1 MSRFGSGPG
10 VAACLL
16 EVLSH
21 VLCPPYIDTENIT
34 MVSASYDA
42 EYCLHVVPASA
53 DLSVIASQ
61 ILARDAITFGLQ
73 RSQMTEPSTERAI
86 TADVPRSVRSAQG
99 AVYNLALFVKASWGP
114 TGSHFTSWSCNAS
127 GHATGAGGTSTI
139 TPRPMFDRRNPDG
152 RGATARMDELVPPL
166 PVIPKLTPTILF
178 CQESSVLS
186 EIAQLRTKKPE
197 QQHHHRLMAL
207 SFDERML

>member
-1 MSRFGSGPG
+1 MLRFG
-10 VAACLL
+10 CLI
-16 EVLSH
+16 EVLSRI
-21 VLCPPYIDTENIT
+21 LCPPFVDIDNIT
-34 MVSASYDA
+34 KVSASSDA
-42 EYCLHVVPASA
+42 EYCLHAVPASA

-139 TPRPMFDRRNPDG
+139 TPRPMFDRRNPQTG
-152 RGATARMDELVPPL
+152 TAVALRLAWMN
-166 PVIPKLTPTILF
+166 
-178 CQESSVLS
+178 SSRRYPS
-186 EIAQLRTKKPE
+186 SP
-197 QQHHHRLMAL
+197 
-207 SFDERML
+207 S

>member
-114 TGSHFTSWSCNAS
+114 TGSHFTCL

-139 TPRPMFDRRNPDG
+139 TPRPMFDRRNPQTG
-152 RGATARMDELVPPL
+152 TAVALRLAWMN
-166 PVIPKLTPTILF
+166 
-178 CQESSVLS
+178 SSRRYPS
-186 EIAQLRTKKPE
+186 SP
-197 QQHHHRLMAL
+197 
-207 SFDERML
+207 S